1 MNTKSVP
8 PAQAQAQYVAAKCQN
23 SHKSEAD
30 IERAVTEAFSVVF
43 RRESVRRRQEANRMD
58 RPKREGV

>member
-43 RRESVRRRQEANRMD
+43 RRQAAEQSARSK
-58 RPKREGV
+58 PEGV